1 MSVRRAPPAAPVTA
15 DFAPSGGRRLDAVL
29 RIGAAEMTEQEPAW
43 LTTAKANLDNEGAK
57 IKSLEATI
65 TRLYRALQRSKSET
79 REKTME
85 LAKAQVRAA
94 TCARRRATL
103 AEKLKVQKVEMAAFE
118 RENKEIVETIE
129 ELKLLC
135 QGYVPYEGE
144 PYVDDFVS

>member
-1 MSVRRAPPAAPVTA
+1 MSVRRAPPAALVTA

-29 RIGAAEMTEQEPAW
+29 RIGAAAMTEQEPAW

-57 IKSLEATI
+57 IKKLEATI
-65 TRLYRALQRSKSET
+65 ARLYRALQRSKSET
-79 REKTME
+79 REKTVE
-85 LAKAQVRAA
+85 LAQAQVRAA

-103 AEKLKVQKVEMAAFE
+103 AEKLKVQKVEMEAFE

-129 ELKLLC
+129 ELKSLC

-144 PYVDDFVS
+144 PYVDDFVA